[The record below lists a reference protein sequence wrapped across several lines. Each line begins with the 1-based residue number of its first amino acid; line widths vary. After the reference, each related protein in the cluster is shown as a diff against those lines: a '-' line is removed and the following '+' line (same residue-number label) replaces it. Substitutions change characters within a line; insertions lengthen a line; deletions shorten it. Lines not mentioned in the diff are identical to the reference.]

1 MTPMRN
7 KDVIGGLVVVIGV
20 ITLASLLTPPIR
32 PPKARA
38 SRISGVNTVRSVT
51 LTLTNTN
58 ALTST
63 QQGMG
68 K

>member
-1 MTPMRN
+1 MRN
-7 KDVIGGLVVVIGV
+7 KAAIGGLVVVIGV
-20 ITLASLLTPPIR
+20 IALALLLTPPIR
-32 PPKARA
+32 PPKTRA

-58 ALTST
+58 ALSST
-63 QQGMG
+63 QPVSG

>member
-1 MTPMRN
+1 MSN
-7 KDVIGGLVVVIGV
+7 KTKFWVVLAVIGFVA
-20 ITLASLLTPPIR
+20 LAFLLAPPIR

-38 SRISGVNTVRSVT
+38 SRITAVNTVRSVT

-58 ALTST
+58 ALPSA
-63 QQGMG
+63 QPPGG

>member
-1 MTPMRN
+1 MRN
-7 KDVIGGLVVVIGV
+7 KAAIGGLVVVIGV
-20 ITLASLLTPPIR
+20 IALALLLTPPIR

>member
-1 MTPMRN
+1 MRN
-7 KDVIGGLVVVIGV
+7 KTAIGGLVVVIGV

-58 ALTST
+58 VVTRGQPSN
-63 QQGMG
+63 GR
-68 K
+68 

>member
-1 MTPMRN
+1 MLA
-7 KDVIGGLVVVIGV
+7 VIGFIA
-20 ITLASLLTPPIR
+20 LAFLLANPIR

-58 ALTST
+58 ALPST
-63 QQGMG
+63 QPRSG